1 MMSALVRL
9 VSLGGR
15 DYGVLTFFFLAVLY
29 YLQFTKYVPLTLTQ
43 NIIVRLSTHLIGLER
58 SHTTTFSY
66 HLQTVILHTVNILL
80 SITGN

>member
-15 DYGVLTFFFLAVLY
+15 DYGVLTFFLAVLY

-43 NIIVRLSTHLIGLER
+43 NIILSTHLIGLER